1 MENEIQY
8 WLSELERLNHVY
20 SDACATQERVLDDL
34 NTVTARVQ
42 EMVRAV
48 RS

>member
-20 SDACATQERVLDDL
+20 SVACATQERILNDLD
-34 NTVTARVQ
+34 TVTVRVQ

-48 RS
+48 RT